1 MSSHIKAVTK
11 ALFYPLYPP
20 NLARRRFR
28 IPDILFTAGT
38 VTSHARKLPNWNKQ
52 QRTVRSLLGSL
63 PLLCSLWSQSRIRK
77 SDIGQ
82 QNARYHTTFKAG
94 RKHLLFFP
102 FFFLSFRAR
111 AILLRHL
118 HTTPPHTWP
127 GTDGRTQGGRG
138 GGREADEAI
147 ARWLCAGQTIV

>member
-1 MSSHIKAVTK
+1 MSLHIKAVTK

-38 VTSHARKLPNWNKQ
+38 VTSHARKLPIWNKQ
-52 QRTVRSLLGSL
+52 QRAVRSLLGSL

-82 QNARYHTTFKAG
+82 QNARYHTTFKFHRR
-94 RKHLLFFP
+94 RKETSPPLFF
-102 FFFLSFRAR
+102 FFSSIFYFFLSFRAR

-127 GTDGRTQGGRG
+127 GTDGRTE
-138 GGREADEAI
+138 GGREEK
-147 ARWLCAGQTIV
+147 RQTKR

>member
-94 RKHLLFFP
+94 RKRLLFFP
-102 FFFLSFRAR
+102 IFFFKFQSPCDSA
-111 AILLRHL
+111 AP
-118 HTTPPHTWP
+118 PPHNTP
-127 GTDGRTQGGRG
+127 THMARHGRTDGRTQGGRG
-138 GGREADEAI
+138 EEGR
-147 ARWLCAGQTIV
+147 QTKR